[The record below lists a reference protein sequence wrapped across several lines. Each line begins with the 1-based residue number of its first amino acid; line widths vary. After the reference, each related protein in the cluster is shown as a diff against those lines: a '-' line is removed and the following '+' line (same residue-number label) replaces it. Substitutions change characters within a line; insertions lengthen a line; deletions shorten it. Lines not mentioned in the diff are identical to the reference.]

1 MFDIIAGNRQNY
13 RWNHIPRGGRVMETE
28 FIFFWFTAIF
38 YGVSTFFYILSFISK
53 KEKFIRWGTVLVWLG
68 FLAQTLSSV
77 WFWAKI
83 GADVSTLHTFTVMT
97 RVIGTAWMGVLVFLL
112 AQLFAKP
119 VRPAGVLVMPI
130 TILLLIWAAT
140 STKEVGTIP
149 VMIATWWFWV
159 HISSGGLAFGFV
171 LTAGAVALLYLLE
184 ETTSSEKLSELKELD
199 NLNYRFVALGFLML
213 TIMIISGS
221 LWANQAHGRY
231 WGWDPIEIQSLVS
244 WLIYAIWLHLRL
256 TFGWRGRKLAWYSLF
271 ALVVIGINLTGV
283 PFMEKAFHSGF
294 RIQH

>member
-1 MFDIIAGNRQNY
+1 MK
-13 RWNHIPRGGRVMETE
+13 TE
-28 FIFFWFTAIF
+28 FTFFWFAAIL
-38 YGVSTFFYILSFISK
+38 YGVSTFFYILSFISQR
-53 KEKFIRWGTVLVWLG
+53 EKFIRWGTVLVWLG

-97 RVIGTAWMGVLVFLL
+97 RIIGTAWMGVLVFLL

-119 VRPAGVLVMPI
+119 VRPAGVLIMPI
-130 TILLLIWAAT
+130 TILLLIWAGI
-140 STKEVGTIP
+140 SGKEVGTIS
-149 VMIATWWFWV
+149 VVIATWWFWV
-159 HISSGGLAFGFV
+159 HIGSGGLAFGFV
-171 LTAGAVALLYLLE
+171 LTAGAVALIYLLE
-184 ETTSSEKLSELKELD
+184 ERRVSSTTTSSEKLSELPVPKTGQGSEEKILD
-199 NLNYRFVALGFLML
+199 NLNYRFVALGFIML

-231 WGWDPIEIQSLVS
+231 WGWDPIEVQSLVS

-271 ALVVIGINLTGV
+271 ALIVIGINLTGV
-283 PFMEKAFHSGF
+283 PFVEKIFHSGF